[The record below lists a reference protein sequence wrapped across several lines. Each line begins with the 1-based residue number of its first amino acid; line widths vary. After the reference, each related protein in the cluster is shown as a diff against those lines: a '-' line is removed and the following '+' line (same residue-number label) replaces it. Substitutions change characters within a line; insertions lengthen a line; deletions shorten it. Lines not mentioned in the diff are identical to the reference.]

1 MQDGARQG
9 TRDIWRHASGSAEA
23 RMQEATEGAMDRIET
38 LLAAMTLDEKIGQ
51 LNMVTSHYAVTGPI
65 VGGDATAGIR
75 AGRIGSLLNHW
86 GAAAAREVQRIAVEE
101 SRLGIPLL
109 LGFDTVHGQRTIFPI
124 PLGEAAA
131 FDPALW
137 ERTARE
143 AAIEAAADGLSMTFA
158 PMLDVARD
166 PRWGRIA
173 EGPGEDPL
181 VASRIADAKVRG
193 FQGPD
198 LAAADAVAATA
209 KHFVAYG
216 AATAGRDYA
225 SADISERTLNE
236 VYLPPFAAAVAA
248 GVAAVMPSFNDVAG
262 VPMTA
267 HVPLLRTWLRQ
278 TLGFDGVIVSD
289 YDAIAE
295 LVRHGVA
302 ADAVEAAA
310 LALNAGVD
318 IDMMGD
324 AYARGLV
331 PALERGLVTVA
342 TIDEA
347 VRRVLR
353 LKERLGLFDDPC
365 RRGAAAPD
373 AGRPPARRG
382 LAREAARRAIVLL
395 RHEGG
400 VLPLRSDIRRVA
412 VVGPLADA
420 RADMRGPWSAA
431 GDAADPVTILEG
443 VRAALPQ
450 ASIVHAAGVAIEGA
464 ERAGIADAVETCRGA
479 EIVLLCLGESAGMSG
494 EASCRADP
502 GLPGAQQALAD
513 AVLALGKPVV
523 VLLSCGR
530 PLTVTALVERADAV
544 LVTWFLGSEAGLA
557 VADVL
562 TGAFN
567 PSGKL
572 PVTWPRH
579 VGQVPIF
586 YAQRPS
592 GRPADPADHYT
603 SKYLDMPVEPLF
615 PFGHGL
621 SYGRF
626 VLSDLRASP
635 VEITPD
641 GTIEVAV
648 EVANA
653 GERAGETVVFL
664 FVRDPVASVARPV
677 LELKDFTRVAL
688 SSGERRTV
696 RWSLPV
702 AALSFLGPDLQP
714 LLEPGRFLLLAGQS
728 ADRAGL
734 LSVEVSLAA

>member
-1 MQDGARQG
+1 MPRAGDVAHP
-9 TRDIWRHASGSAEA
+9 WV
-23 RMQEATEGAMDRIET
+23 MDRIET

-51 LNMVTSHYAVTGPI
+51 LNMVTSHYAVTGP
-65 VGGDATAGIR
+65 VVAGDSTEGIR
-75 AGRIGSLLNHW
+75 AGRIGNLLNHW
-86 GAAAAREVQRIAVEE
+86 GAAAVRDIQRVAVEE
-101 SRLGIPLL
+101 TRLGIPLL

-137 ERTARE
+137 EATARE
-143 AAIEAAADGLSMTFA
+143 AAIEAAEDGLAMTFA

-181 VASRIADAKVRG
+181 VAARIADAKVRG
-193 FQGPD
+193 FQGAD

-236 VYLPPFAAAVAA
+236 VYLPSFAAAVAA

-262 VPMTA
+262 MPMTA
-267 HVPLLRTWLRQ
+267 HVPLLRDWLRR
-278 TLGFDGVIVSD
+278 TLGFEGVIVSD
-289 YDAIAE
+289 YDAITE
-295 LVRHGVA
+295 LVRHGIAEDVVA
-302 ADAVEAAA
+302 AAA

-324 AYARGLV
+324 AYARGLA
-331 PALERGLVTVA
+331 PALAHGLVTMA
-342 TIDEA
+342 TIDA
-347 VRRVLR
+347 SVRRVLR
-353 LKERLGLFDDPC
+353 LKERLGLFEDPY
-365 RRGAAAPD
+365 RRGAVPD
-373 AGRPPARRG
+373 AGRRTARRA
-382 LAREAARRAIVLL
+382 LAREAGRRSVVLL
-395 RHEGG
+395 SNRGD
-400 VLPLRSDIRRVA
+400 VLPLRSGLRRIA
-412 VVGPLADA
+412 IVGPLADA
-420 RADMRGPWSAA
+420 RADMRGSWSAA
-431 GDAADPVTILEG
+431 GEATDPVTILEG
-443 VRAALPQ
+443 TAAALPQ
-450 ASIVHAAGVAIEGA
+450 AQVAHAPGVAIEGGD
-464 ERAGIADAVETCRGA
+464 RDGIPAALEACRDADV
-479 EIVLLCLGESAGMSG
+479 VLLCLGEAAAMSG

-502 GLPGAQQALAD
+502 GLPGEQRALAE

-530 PLTVTALVERADAV
+530 PLTVSWLVARADAV
-544 LVTWFLGSEAGLA
+544 LVTWFLGSEAGNA
-557 VADVL
+557 IADVL

-572 PVTWPRH
+572 PVTWPEH

-586 YAQRPS
+586 YGQRPS
-592 GRPADPADHYT
+592 GRPANPADHYT
-603 SKYLDMPVEPLF
+603 SKYLDLPVEPLF

-626 VLSDLRASP
+626 TLSSLGASP
-635 VEITPD
+635 AEIGPD
-641 GTIEVAV
+641 GAIEVSV
-648 EVANA
+648 EVANE

-664 FVRDPVASVARPV
+664 FIRDPVASVARPV

-688 SSGERRTV
+688 APGERTTV

-714 LLEPGRFLLLAGQS
+714 VLEPGRFVLLAGQS
-728 ADRAGL
+728 AERAAL
-734 LSVEVSLAA
+734 LSAEVTLAG